1 MGSLGRYEVIQLLS
15 EGAMG
20 SVHLAWDPLLER
32 NLVLKVM
39 KPLPEDKKYKEGELR
54 ERFLREAKILSR
66 LKHPHLVTVY
76 DFGVEGG
83 YPFIAMEYIAG
94 TTLERYMERHR
105 EIPEITPV
113 LLKILSGLEYAH
125 REGVIHRDLKPSNI
139 LLTEGGEVKIT
150 DFGIARP
157 PDSDLTQEG
166 QLLGSPN
173 YMAPEQIRG
182 EPLSPATDLYAL
194 GVILYRWL
202 TGKRPFEGETLAELF
217 ERILHAPPPPLLQLR
232 PDLPASLERFLKKA
246 LAKHPAD
253 RFGTAQAFQENWE
266 RVIEEWRS
274 EEERRGKPSEDE
286 SFPPPLRSPREPW
299 EEKEKPTRVEEIF
312 YAISQKKRRVA
323 RSEPRKSFQDFLER
337 YPFFWLSLLVLAG
350 LLILLLL
357 L

>member
-1 MGSLGRYEVIQLLS
+1 MRSLGRYEVVQLLS

-32 NLVLKVM
+32 SLVLKVM
-39 KPLPEDKKYKEGELR
+39 KPLPEDKKYREGEVR

-66 LKHPHLVTVY
+66 LKHPNLVTVY

-83 YPFIAMEYIAG
+83 YPYIAMEYIRG
-94 TTLERYMERHR
+94 ETLEGYMEKHR
-105 EIPEITPV
+105 EIERMTPI
-113 LLKILSGLEYAH
+113 LLQILSGLEYAH

-139 LLTEGGEVKIT
+139 LITDTEEVRIT

-202 TGKRPFEGETLAELF
+202 TGRKPFEGETLAELF
-217 ERILHAPPPPLLQLR
+217 EKILHAPPPPLR
-232 PDLPASLERFLKKA
+232 NYRSDLSPGFERFLMKA
-246 LAKHPAD
+246 LAKDPSD
-253 RFGTAQAFQENWE
+253 RFESARSFRENWE
-266 RVIEEWRS
+266 RLVA
-274 EEERRGKPSEDE
+274 E
-286 SFPPPLRSPREPW
+286 SSPGSDVLLVLPPKEKDF

-312 YAISQKKRRVA
+312 YEISQKKRRVT
-323 RSEPRKSFQDFLER
+323 RSGQGWNLKDLFRRHPFL
-337 YPFFWLSLLVLAG
+337 WLGL
-350 LLILLLL
+350 LLILFALFWIL
-357 L
+357 